1 MIASPLSLGTHFGH
15 VGTQAFGGTNT
26 GKEQGMKQ
34 FTRTLSV
41 SILLGVAIMVSWAGA
56 PTVAAEGKMAI
67 EMRLKLMKGGVLK
80 NFLYVKKFVKEGK
93 GSAAGVAAGVAAHA
107 SLLNDASTQIV
118 AHFPKGSGR
127 GDFDEKTTRAL
138 PKIWENWR
146 GFQAAAMRLTEE
158 SAKLARVAAGGDK
171 NAIAKQFGQMGKLG
185 CGGCHK
191 MFRGAK
197 VK

>member
-1 MIASPLSLGTHFGH
+1 
-15 VGTQAFGGTNT
+15 
-26 GKEQGMKQ
+26 MKH

-41 SILLGVAIMVSWAGA
+41 SILLGVAIMVSWAGT

-93 GSAAGVAAGVAAHA
+93 GSTAGVAAHA

-118 AHFPKGSGR
+118 AYFPKGSGR

-146 GFQAAAMRLTEE
+146 GFEAAAMRLTDE
-158 SAKLARVAAGGDK
+158 SANLARVAAGGDK
-171 NAIAKQFGQMGKLG
+171 DAIAKQFGRMGKLG

-191 MFRGAK
+191 LFRGAK

>member
-1 MIASPLSLGTHFGH
+1 
-15 VGTQAFGGTNT
+15 V
-26 GKEQGMKQ
+26 KQ
-34 FTRTLSV
+34 FTGILSIG
-41 SILLGVAIMVSWAGA
+41 ILLGAVLMASWAGSPA
-56 PTVAAEGKMAI
+56 VAAEGKMAI

-80 NFLYVKKFVKEGK
+80 NFLYVKKFVKDGK
-93 GSAAGVAAGVAAHA
+93 GSAAGVAAHA

-118 AHFPKGSGR
+118 ARFPKGSGR

-158 SAKLARVAAGGDK
+158 SATLARIAAGGDK
-171 NAIAKQFGQMGKLG
+171 DAIAKQFGRMGKLG

-191 MFRGAK
+191 LFRGAK